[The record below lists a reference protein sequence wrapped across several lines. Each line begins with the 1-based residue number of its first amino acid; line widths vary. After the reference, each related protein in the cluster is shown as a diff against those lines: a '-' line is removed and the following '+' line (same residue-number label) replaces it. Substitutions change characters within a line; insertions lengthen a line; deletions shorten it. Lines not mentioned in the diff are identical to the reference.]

1 MLKLSDLINVFA
13 LQFDVAKDFFDKVAL
28 PSALKVALV
37 INALPPDTPPVP
49 PPEADVVVLVPLDM
63 VMHFVT
69 HDAINSG
76 ALAFASDCTA
86 GVDSELLQDCRRI
99 DVAIDSGSYFFTMFH
114 YRFSLFVLFAVSASG

>member
-28 PSALKVALV
+28 PSVLNVALV

-49 PPEADVVVLVPLDM
+49 PPEADVVVLMPLD
-63 VMHFVT
+63 VAMHFVT

-76 ALAFASDCTA
+76 ALVFASDCVA

-99 DVAIDSGSYFFTMFH
+99 DVAIDS
-114 YRFSLFVLFAVSASG
+114 VAVIFLLCFIIVFRCQCYSQ